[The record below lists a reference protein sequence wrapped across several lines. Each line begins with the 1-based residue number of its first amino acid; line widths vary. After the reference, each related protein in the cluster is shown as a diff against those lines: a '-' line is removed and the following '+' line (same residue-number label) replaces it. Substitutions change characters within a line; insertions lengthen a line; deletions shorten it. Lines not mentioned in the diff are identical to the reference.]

1 MSSTRVRNGVTE
13 KLVFS
18 MYITVKG
25 QRVRRKNGRPFAFW
39 VPVDKD

>member
-1 MSSTRVRNGVTE
+1 MSSFRVRNGVLE

-25 QRVRRKNGRPFAFW
+25 KRVRRKNGKPFAFW
-39 VPVDKD
+39 VPVNE